1 MRVERLTIKPLIS
14 PQMSSS
20 GSGVPPVL
28 SETEFCDRLA
38 DAVPNEAI
46 AYHVGMLARDRYWPL
61 SKLPEDQRVALG
73 AIANRALKLA
83 EAGRVHL
90 VQRRIAEERFV
101 YLAIVRPQPRRALRA
116 MLVKPVRPMLAEAA

>member
-14 PQMSSS
+14 PQMLSS
-20 GSGVPPVL
+20 GTGVHPVL

-38 DAVPNEAI
+38 EAVPNEAI
-46 AYHVGMLARDRYWPL
+46 TYHVGMLARDRYWPL

-101 YLAIVRPQPRRALRA
+101 YLAIVRPQPRRVLRA

>member
-38 DAVPNEAI
+38 DADPNEAI